1 MYKGLG
7 VEEAFQSDGYEIES
21 SRENYVV
28 ISRKER
34 WLHSLAN
41 WELAHLG
48 RPARAVRQLSPKFSC
63 SPARL

>member
-1 MYKGLG
+1 MGRLQYPVAPDGSLSGPITVDCYLELYKGLR

-34 WLHSLAN
+34 WLHSLA
-41 WELAHLG
+41 
-48 RPARAVRQLSPKFSC
+48 K
-63 SPARL
+63 